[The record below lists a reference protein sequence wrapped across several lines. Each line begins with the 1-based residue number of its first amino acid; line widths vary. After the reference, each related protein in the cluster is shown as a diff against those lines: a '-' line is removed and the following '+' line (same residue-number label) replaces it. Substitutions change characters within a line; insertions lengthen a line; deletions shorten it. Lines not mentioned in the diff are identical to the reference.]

1 MVKTVMVNYHLR
13 ECLPSSAELLDCDDT
28 PVDNELQNLI
38 YWKRLTTR
46 LLPRQKSLYINTLSD
61 FRGKAATRF

>member
-1 MVKTVMVNYHLR
+1 M
-13 ECLPSSAELLDCDDT
+13 EQWIIEELERT
-28 PVDNELQNLI
+28 ELGDKRRTKRL
-38 YWKRLTTR
+38 YWKRVTTR

>member
-1 MVKTVMVNYHLR
+1 MKYHELTPER
-13 ECLPSSAELLDCDDT
+13 LNGICQALDCQPRELLEY
-28 PVDNELQNLI
+28 V
-38 YWKRLTTR
+38 YWKRVNTR

>member
-1 MVKTVMVNYHLR
+1 LEYV
-13 ECLPSSAELLDCDDT
+13 
-28 PVDNELQNLI
+28 
-38 YWKRLTTR
+38 YWKRVNTR